1 MDEIIERFIA
11 NNRYDKAVAYCRAVY
26 GETLD
31 WDMVRDL
38 RYCIQ
43 ERLREDTSEELLM
56 LYREMWFIASKE
68 KLEDYFVALEWGRE
82 NKFYMPRRIP
92 LYRVVQAMQR
102 LKDGETDMLIVNL
115 PPGTG
120 KTTSAEFF
128 MTNLAGCHPEL
139 AILGSSH
146 SNAFLRGVYDECLRI
161 MTSDEY
167 NWGEI
172 FKGHSV
178 VRTNAQDLKI
188 DVDDA
193 RRFSTFQ
200 FSSIGSGNAGKVRA
214 MGLLYCDDLVEG
226 IEEALS
232 RERMDKKNQM
242 YTTDLKQRKQGL
254 CGELHIA
261 TPWSVNDVVGTLER
275 THMDDPRCEI
285 VKIPALDENDESNFD
300 YGGDLG
306 FTTEYYHELRREMD
320 DASWSALYMMQP
332 IEREG
337 LLYPESELRR
347 YYELPDEEPDAVW
360 AVCDTKNRG
369 EDYCVMPIAYQYG
382 SDYYIEEIICDDGVP
397 EVVEPWLVDALVKHK
412 VKMCRFESNAGGGRS
427 ASNVQEKVKEREGI
441 TKITTK
447 YTTANKETRIIVNS
461 PFVKEHCLFK
471 DREHY
476 NEQYRRAMSFLCS
489 YTLRGKNKHDDVP
502 DAFSMLADFVT
513 SSTTNVLTIRQRL
526 F

>member
-1 MDEIIERFIA
+1 MDGIIKRFCD
-11 NNRYDKAVAYCRAVY
+11 NGKYDKAVTYCKVLY
-26 GETLD
+26 DETRN
-31 WDMVRDL
+31 WDEVRDL
-38 RYCIQ
+38 RYLIQ
-43 ERLREDTSEELLM
+43 EKMRDDISAELVQ
-56 LYREMWFIASKE
+56 LYRDMWFIAAKE

-82 NKFYMPRRIP
+82 NKFYMPRRVP
-92 LYRVVQAMQR
+92 LYKVVQAMQR
-102 LKDGETDMLIVNL
+102 LKDGETDMLIVNM

-120 KTTSAEFF
+120 KTTTAEFF
-128 MTNLAGCHPEL
+128 MTNMAGCHPEL
-139 AILGSSH
+139 AMLGSSH
-146 SNAFLRGVYDECLRI
+146 SNAFLRGVYNECVRI

-178 VRTNAQDLKI
+178 VRTDAQDLKI
-188 DVDDA
+188 DVDMP

-226 IEEALS
+226 IEEAMS

-254 CGELHIA
+254 CAELHIA

-275 THMDDPRCEI
+275 THGDDPRCEI

-306 FTTEYYHELRREMD
+306 FTTEYYHALRKEMD

-347 YYELPDEEPDAVW
+347 YYELPEEEPDAVW

-382 SDYYIEEIICDDGVP
+382 NDYYIEEIICSDEVP
-397 EVVEPWLVDALVKHK
+397 EVVEPWLVDALIKHK

-427 ASNVQEKVKEREGI
+427 AANVQEKVKAYGGI

-447 YTTANKETRIIVNS
+447 YTTQNKETRIIVNS
-461 PFVKEHCLFK
+461 AFVKEHCLFK
-471 DREHY
+471 DREQY
-476 NEQYRRAMSFLCS
+476 GEQYRRAMNFLCS

-502 DAFSMLADFVT
+502 DAFSMLADFVLGA
-513 SSTTNVLTIRQRL
+513 SVNVLTIRTRP

>member
-1 MDEIIERFIA
+1 MDEITKRFLV
-11 NNRYDKAVAYCRAVY
+11 NNRIDKAVEYCKALY
-26 GETLD
+26 SDTFD
-31 WDMVRDL
+31 WEEVKGL
-38 RYCIQ
+38 RYYIQ
-43 ERLREDTSEELLM
+43 EKMRNDPSEELIS

-82 NKFYMPRRIP
+82 KKFYLPRIDP
-92 LYRVVQAMQR
+92 LRKVVQAMQR

-128 MTNLAGCHPEL
+128 MTNLAGCNPEL
-139 AILGSSH
+139 AMLGSSH

-172 FKGHSV
+172 FKGHNV

-188 DVDDA
+188 DIDMPQ
-193 RRFSTFQ
+193 RFSTFQ

-226 IEEALS
+226 IEEAMS
-232 RERMDKKNQM
+232 KERMDKKNQM
-242 YTTDLKQRKQGL
+242 YTTDLKQRKQGF
-254 CGELHIA
+254 CRELHIA

-275 THMDDPRCEI
+275 EYMDNPKCEV
-285 VKIPALDENDESNFD
+285 VKIPALNEKDESNFD
-300 YGGDLG
+300 YGGDIG
-306 FTTEYYHELRREMD
+306 FSTEYFKELRKVMD

-337 LLYPESELRR
+337 LLYAENELRR
-347 YYELPDEEPDAVW
+347 YYELPDEEPDGVF

-369 EDYCVMPIAYQYG
+369 EDYCVMVVAYKYG
-382 SDYYIEEIICDDGVP
+382 NDYYIEDIVCSDAVP
-397 EVVEPWLVDALVKHK
+397 EVVEPWLVDALIKHN
-412 VKMCRFESNAGGGRS
+412 VKMARFESNSGGGRS
-427 ASNVQEKVKEREGI
+427 AFDVQEEVKKKGGI

-447 YTTANKETRIIVNS
+447 YTTTNKETRIIVNS
-461 PFVKEHCLFK
+461 PFIKEHCLFK
-471 DREHY
+471 DRDKY
-476 NEQYRRAMSFLCS
+476 NENYRRAMSFLCS

-502 DAFSMLADFVT
+502 DCFAMLTDFVT
-513 SSTTNVLTIRQRL
+513 GLDTNIITVRQRL